1 MLSAPLYLLALSY
14 FYEWSRAGRWRALLK
29 GVVLTLAAASAH
41 HVTLIFGS
49 VLFAAPVLWLAYSD
63 ARQEGSSTAAVFAR
77 AFTFVVLTCAGV
89 GVVLLPYWI
98 AILRHPIEQMPIP
111 HGSRLN
117 FLLSWVHGVNY
128 FVVPYGALILALP
141 FIVIRASAVPR
152 LRSC

>member
-1 MLSAPLYLLALSY
+1 VDDRAASLAPCSRFSPAQLLSWCTLRANCRRCCLRPSIFLALSY

-111 HGSRLN
+111 HGSR
-117 FLLSWVHGVNY
+117 
-128 FVVPYGALILALP
+128 
-141 FIVIRASAVPR
+141 
-152 LRSC
+152 